1 MRFVFFGFC
10 WSDLAARPWLE
21 LGHTAVIADIQHEP
35 GVTRDGNLVKI
46 GCDLG
51 TPDYVR
57 ADLKSLGLT
66 ECVFAGFF
74 PPCTHL
80 AVSGARWWKLKGL
93 RALQESIS
101 YFATSQE
108 LAEEFGCPYFIEN
121 PVSSIS
127 NYWRPPD
134 YTCDPCDFTKLCE
147 RDNYTKKTC
156 LWVGGG
162 FRMPR
167 PDPMPGLPP
176 PDERIWRA
184 SNTKDRARVRSM
196 TPEGLARA
204 ICLANTGRQ
213 APDTNWHWHAE
224 QQCLE
229 I

>member
-1 MRFVFFGFC
+1 MKFVFFGFC

-21 LGHTAVIADIQHEP
+21 LGHTAVIADIQHER
-35 GVTRDGNLVKI
+35 GLTREGKLIKM

-51 TPDYVR
+51 TADYVR
-57 ADLKSLGLT
+57 GALQNCGLT

-80 AVSGARWWKLKGL
+80 AASGARWWKLKGL

-121 PVSSIS
+121 PVSAIS
-127 NYWRPPD
+127 NYWRAPD

-162 FRMPR
+162 FKMPR
-167 PDPMPGLPP
+167 PDPLPGLPSP
-176 PDERIWRA
+176 DDERIWRA

-213 APDTNWHWHAE
+213 APDTTWHAE